1 MSQGL
6 KMLVIYVFYV
16 LMVIFVSLLPSTGVS
31 FWHIDKIGHFF
42 AYAGMAVLAL
52 LAFNSGISRSSA
64 LFFAVALG
72 AALEWGQSFVPGR
85 DMSLIDGMAN
95 TLGVITGTV
104 LFWFR
109 GQHITRYV
117 ARFIKELP

>member
-1 MSQGL
+1 MP
-6 KMLVIYVFYV
+6 VIYVFYV
-16 LMVIFVSLLPSTGVS
+16 FMVIVVSLLPGTGTS
-31 FWHIDKIGHFF
+31 FWHVDKIGHFF

-52 LAFNSGISRSSA
+52 LTFNSGVSRASA
-64 LFFAVALG
+64 VFFAIALG
-72 AALEWGQSFVPGR
+72 AVLEWGQSFVPGR
-85 DMSLIDGMAN
+85 DMSLIDGLAN

-117 ARFIKELP
+117 ARFIGQ

>member
-6 KMLVIYVFYV
+6 KMSVMYVFYV
-16 LMVIFVSLLPSTGVS
+16 LTVIFVSLLPSTGVS
-31 FWHIDKIGHFF
+31 FWHVDKIGHFF

-52 LAFNSGISRSSA
+52 LAFNSGISRASA
-64 LFFAVALG
+64 LLFAVALG

-85 DMSLIDGMAN
+85 DMSLMDGIAN

-117 ARFIKELP
+117 ARCIGE

>member
-1 MSQGL
+1 MQGL
-6 KMLVIYVFYV
+6 KMFVMYAFYV
-16 LMVIFVSLLPSTGVS
+16 LIVIFVSLFPSTGVS

-52 LAFNSGISRSSA
+52 LVFNSGISRASA

-85 DMSLIDGMAN
+85 DMSLMDGIAN

-109 GQHITRYV
+109 GQQITRYV
-117 ARFIKELP
+117 TRFTGE

>member
-16 LMVIFVSLLPSTGVS
+16 LVVIFVSLLPSTGIS
-31 FWHIDKIGHFF
+31 FWYVDKIGHFC
-42 AYAGMAVLAL
+42 AYAGMAVLAH
-52 LAFNSGISRSSA
+52 LAFNSKISRALA
-64 LFFAVALG
+64 LFFAVVLG

-85 DMSLIDGMAN
+85 DMSLVDGIAN

-109 GQHITRYV
+109 GQHITRHV
-117 ARFIKELP
+117 ARFIG

>member
-1 MSQGL
+1 LSQGL
-6 KMLVIYVFYV
+6 KMFVMYVFYV

-31 FWHIDKIGHFF
+31 FWHVDKIGHFF

-52 LAFNSGISRSSA
+52 LAFNSRISRALA

-85 DMSLIDGMAN
+85 DMSLMDGIAN

-117 ARFIKELP
+117 ARFIGE